1 MLIDIGEL
9 QLIYENLNDIDIK
22 KDIKNILDQTNNKS
36 KLKKKNKTKKLPYI
50 HGLS

>member
-22 KDIKNILDQTNNKS
+22 KDIKNILDQTNNNS

>member
-36 KLKKKNKTKKLPYI
+36 KLKKKNKTKKLSYI